1 MGKLLLAGVGG
12 NLGTEAAKVLLTL
25 EDKSNLIFCST
36 REEPLKEYAAMGIE
50 THVIDFNY
58 YDKLEEAF
66 KNAEVISIISMPFV
80 GEKRQAAHRNAVD
93 AAKKVGVKKIVYTS
107 LAAADDESNPS
118 MEKLDHIYT
127 ENYIKNAGLDYIFLR
142 NSQFAEAMVTNY
154 FTFVNMKAPLANNF
168 GNGHM
173 AFISRKDCAKAL
185 AYALHKHKEYD
196 HAVLNINGKEL
207 LTIGEFCNIGNKE
220 TGNNV
225 NYIEISDEENYKV
238 FDSMGIPR
246 TTDGKFQDG
255 SEAPFCSDGMV
266 SFGKAIRLEKFAVFT
281 DDFKKLTGSEPISV
295 SYMFANNKDFQV
307 GDRHS
312 TDKK

>member
-66 KNAEVISIISMPFV
+66 ENAEVISIISMPFV